1 MPKKL
6 KKQNQSMEPL
16 KRDSHK
22 IEIEI
27 NINETKFI
35 FIFGLIYDDYLLMN
49 LRK

>member
-1 MPKKL
+1 MLKKL

-22 IEIEI
+22 IEI